1 MRNANKLVIRVPR
14 VVEARAEGALAVTL
28 LSAVAIVLVAIVGLL
43 GR

>member
-14 VVEARAEGALAVTL
+14 VVEGALAVTL